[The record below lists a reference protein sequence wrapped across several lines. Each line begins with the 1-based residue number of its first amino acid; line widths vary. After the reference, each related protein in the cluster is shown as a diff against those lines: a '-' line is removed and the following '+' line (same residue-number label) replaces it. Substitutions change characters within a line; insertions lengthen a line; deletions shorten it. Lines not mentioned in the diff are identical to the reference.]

1 MGKSSTEKTPAA
13 SVRSPDILPEKY
25 GTNRVVLLPVEPGK
39 VHVYWEFV
47 FQQAS
52 FSEQDSCNK
61 PFAGD
66 DKHRTKTVLRFYDVT
81 GSGSDQYFDLE
92 VDTYSGNCYVDIP
105 SPGGAYFAEF
115 GFRAA
120 TGNFF
125 PAIRSDVVETPPLAP
140 AAVVESES
148 VPEALPETVAK
159 ENVIADF
166 AVGSDAAPEVST
178 RNRKVVKAQL
188 SGKLAAVSASANIKF
203 LSAARKNGSCREDI
217 RAEMDRLW
225 RLTLRPYNDLPTPL
239 KSQPVDLTE
248 LCEKRFLFGN
258 SSK

>member
-1 MGKSSTEKTPAA
+1 MGKSCPENAPAS

-25 GTNRVVLLPVEPGK
+25 DTKRVVLLPVEPGK

-52 FSEQDSCNK
+52 FSGQDSCNP

-66 DKHRTKTVLRFYDVT
+66 DKRRTKTVLRFYDVT
-81 GSGSDQYFDLE
+81 GSGSDRYFDLE
-92 VDTYSGNCYVDIP
+92 VDAYSGNCYVDIP
-105 SPGGAYFAEF
+105 SPGGAYVVEF
-115 GFRAA
+115 GFKAA

-125 PAIRSDVVETPPLAP
+125 PAMRSDVVETPPPAP
-140 AAVVESES
+140 ATVVESM
-148 VPEALPETVAK
+148 PEAGPETVAK

-166 AVGSDAAPEVST
+166 AVENDAAPEIAA

-188 SGKLAAVSASANIKF
+188 SRKLAAVSASANIKF
-203 LSAARKNGSCREDI
+203 LSAARKNGSSREDI
-217 RAEMDRLW
+217 RAGMDRL
-225 RLTLRPYNDLPTPL
+225 RQLTLLPDDDLPQPL
-239 KSQPVDLTE
+239 KSQPLDLTE
-248 LCEKRFLFGN
+248 LCEKHFLFGN

>member
-1 MGKSSTEKTPAA
+1 MGKSSPEKAPAS

-39 VHVYWEFV
+39 MHVYWEFV

-52 FSEQDSCNK
+52 FSGQDSCNK

-81 GSGSDQYFDLE
+81 GSGSDRYFDLE

-105 SPGGAYFAEF
+105 SPGGAYVAEF

-125 PAIRSDVVETPPLAP
+125 PAIRSDVVEPPPPAP
-140 AAVVESES
+140 AAVMESE
-148 VPEALPETVAK
+148 PEALPETVTE

-166 AVGSDAAPEVST
+166 AVASDAAPEVAA
-178 RNRKVVKAQL
+178 RNRKVIRAQP
-188 SGKLAAVSASANIKF
+188 SDKLAAVSASANIKF
-203 LSAARKNGSCREDI
+203 LSAARKKGSSREDI

-225 RLTLRPYNDLPTPL
+225 WLTQRPYNDLPTPL

-248 LCEKRFLFGN
+248 LCEVRFLFGN